1 MFLFIAFIVDR
12 ILDSANIM
20 GHPVFIKLVG
30 VVFIIVGITLHL
42 GTAWTLRNW
51 WIIDK
56 LCIGGPFQYFRH
68 PMYAAWITFI
78 SFGAAFFLNSW
89 IYIIWAMSL
98 HPVWHRLVVKEE
110 QMMIEL
116 FANDYMDYADRVGRF
131 IPRIWARK

>member
-1 MFLFIAFIVDR
+1 MLLFIAFIVDR

-42 GTAWTLRNW
+42 WTAWTLRNW
-51 WIIDK
+51 WIKDK

-78 SFGAAFFLNSW
+78 SFGVAFVLNSW
-89 IYIIWAMSL
+89 IYIIWAVSL
-98 HPVWHRLVVKEE
+98 HPIWHRLVAKEE
-110 QMMIEL
+110 QMMFEL
-116 FANDYMDYADRVGRF
+116 FANDYVQYTERVRRF
-131 IPRIWARK
+131 IPKIRITK